1 MNRER
6 VIFRRE
12 YNRETKQDGFIACYP
27 DEEAK
32 VGRILALPFHF
43 IDKDMYS
50 VICEC
55 HGEISLDYFY
65 SQKII
70 HKNDPI
76 IPKLI
81 RALERLYGG
90 KYEAIEKITRRR
102 SR

>member
-27 DEEAK
+27 DEEANA
-32 VGRILALPFHF
+32 GRILALPFHF
-43 IDKDMYS
+43 TDTNMI
-50 VICEC
+50 ITEC
-55 HGEISLDYFY
+55 HGEISLNYFY

-81 RALERLYGG
+81 HALERLYGG

-102 SR
+102 SQ